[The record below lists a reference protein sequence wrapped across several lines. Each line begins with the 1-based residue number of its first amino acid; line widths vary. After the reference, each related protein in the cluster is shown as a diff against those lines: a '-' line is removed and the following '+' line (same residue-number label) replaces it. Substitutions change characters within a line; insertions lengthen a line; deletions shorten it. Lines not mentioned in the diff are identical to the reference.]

1 MYSKQESSQLRQ
13 EFWTAFGQYMS
24 PILSAEGEKI
34 NWINYKSGDKNI
46 VFRMHADNKKASIA
60 IEFTHKDQE
69 IQQLYFEQ
77 LFQFKNLFADA
88 VQEEWNWQLHSRDEF
103 GRVVSRISAER
114 NNFSVYQK
122 KDWPELISF
131 FKPRIIALDT
141 FWSSVKYAFE
151 SLR

>member
-46 VFRMHADNKKASIA
+46 VFRMHADNKKASIT

-114 NNFSVYQK
+114 NNLSIYQK
-122 KDWPELISF
+122 QDWPELISF

>member
-1 MYSKQESSQLRQ
+1 MYSKQEASQLRH
-13 EFWTAFGQYMS
+13 EFWTTFGQYMS
-24 PILSAEGEKI
+24 PVSSADGEKI
-34 NWINYKSGDKNI
+34 NWINYKTGNKNI
-46 VFRMHADNKKASIA
+46 VFRIQADNKKASIC
-60 IEFTHKDQE
+60 IEFTHNDQE

-77 LFQFKNLFADA
+77 LLQFKNLFADA

-114 NNFSVYQK
+114 ANLSIYEKN
-122 KDWPELISF
+122 DWPDLISF